1 MSIETNLACDPMQI
15 SSKLDLYDDP
25 VSQRCSEECT
35 WPFPSVFQS
44 VLGIFPAATS
54 FYTTRMETHQ
64 PQNTHLLI
72 SKSLLLSI

>member
-1 MSIETNLACDPMQI
+1 MQI
-15 SSKLDLYDDP
+15 SSKQGLYDDP
-25 VSQRCSEECT
+25 VLQKWSEECT
-35 WPFPSVFQS
+35 WPFLSIVQS